1 MHMHTS
7 SAILFAV
14 VALGVALQ
22 LATVSRLGARIVMG
36 RIGRHWNTA
45 RRSKAAPA
53 ARHPA
58 PGAGQTGR
66 PTARR
71 RCRDYRAALRSAQ
84 PSAK

>member
-1 MHMHTS
+1 MPLHTS

-36 RIGRHWNTA
+36 RIGRRWNAA
-45 RRSKAAPA
+45 RRPQATPG

-58 PGAGQTGR
+58 PTAPHTGR
-66 PTARR
+66 HTARR
-71 RCRDYRAALRSAQ
+71 RCRDYRTALRSAQ